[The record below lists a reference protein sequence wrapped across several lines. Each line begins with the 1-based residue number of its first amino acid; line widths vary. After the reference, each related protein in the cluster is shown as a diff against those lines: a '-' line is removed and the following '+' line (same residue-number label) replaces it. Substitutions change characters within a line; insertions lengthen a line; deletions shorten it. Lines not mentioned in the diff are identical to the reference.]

1 MNERGNILS
10 TGIEYLK
17 GVGPL
22 KADLLKKELQIFTY
36 GDLLL
41 QFPFRY
47 VDKTQF
53 TKIGELSPDHSN
65 TDVQVKGI
73 LRRVETLG
81 DGKRKRLVAVL
92 RDESGALD
100 LVWFQGIQW
109 VEKNLHVGGEY
120 VAFGRATEFNN
131 SYNIPHPEL
140 EQILPDMNVQAASS
154 FAPVY
159 PSTEKLNLRGLDVKA
174 RRRLMHDL
182 FEKFSEK
189 DLAEMLPLSVIE
201 KFNLCSHSQALR
213 QIHFPKSEQE
223 LLDARNRL
231 KFEELFFL
239 QLKILQTKHRR
250 KGQIRGFAFGTIGDF
265 FNDFFHNH
273 LPFELTNAQK
283 KVLREIRR
291 DLSVGIQMNRL
302 LQGDVGSG
310 KTIVAF
316 MTMLIA
322 IDNGF
327 QASLMAPTEIL
338 AQQHY
343 IGISEFAEKIGLK
356 VGFLSGTIKGKKRN
370 EVLEKLKN
378 GEIQIIIG
386 THALL
391 EDPVEFKNLGLS
403 ITDEQHRFGVE
414 QRAKLWRKN
423 PEAPPHILVM
433 TATPIP
439 RTLAMTLYGD
449 LDVSVIDELPP
460 GRREIITVHRTE
472 AHRLRVFGFMKD
484 EIAKGRQIYVV
495 FPLIEESETLDLKNL
510 MEGHE
515 TLSREF
521 PQPDYNISIVHG
533 KMKAVD
539 KEFEMQR
546 FIKKETQIMIATTV
560 IEVGVNVPNATLMVI
575 ENTERFGLSQLHQ
588 LRGRV
593 GRGGEQSFCILMS
606 GYKLS
611 ADSRER
617 IKTMCETTDGFKIS
631 EADLRLRGP
640 GNIEGTQQSGM
651 LNLRIADLAKD
662 GKILQVA
669 RETASD
675 ILENDPNLALP
686 EHLGLQRQMELM
698 SSKSKVWS
706 KIS

>member
-1 MNERGNILS
+1 MTRSNHILD

-17 GVGPL
+17 GVGPMR
-22 KADLLKKELQIFTY
+22 ADMLKKELQIFTFR
-36 GDLLL
+36 DLLL
-41 QFPFRY
+41 QYPYRY

-53 TKIGELSPDHSN
+53 TPIGHLSPES

-81 DGKRKRLVAVL
+81 EGHKKRLVATL
-92 RDESGALD
+92 RDETGAMD
-100 LVWFQGIQW
+100 LIWFQGINW
-109 VEKNLHVGGEY
+109 VEKTLQIGAEF
-120 VAFGRATEFNN
+120 VAYGRVNEFNG

-140 EQILPDMNVQAASS
+140 EYILPDAEMKAALT

-159 PSTEKLNLRGLDVKA
+159 PSTEKLNNRGIDAKV
-174 RRRLMHDL
+174 RRRMMQDL
-182 FEKFSEK
+182 FDKIPAHEMG
-189 DLAEMLPLSVIE
+189 EMLPAGIVQSLR
-201 KFNLCSHSQALR
+201 LCSHYEAIR
-213 QIHFPKSEQE
+213 QIHFPKTEQE
-223 LLDARNRL
+223 LLAARNRL

-239 QLKILQTKHRR
+239 QLKILQSKR
-250 KGQIRGFAFGTIGDF
+250 KRKDTVRGFSFGSIGEF
-265 FNDFFHNH
+265 FNNFYHNY

-283 KVLREIRR
+283 KVLKEIRR
-291 DLSVGIQMNRL
+291 DLHVGIQMNRL

-316 MTMLIA
+316 LTMLMA

-343 IGISEFAEKIGLK
+343 AGISVYAEQIGLNIA
-356 VGFLSGTIKGKKRN
+356 FLSGTVKGKKRK
-370 EVLEKLKN
+370 EILEKLKN
-378 GEIQIIIG
+378 GDIHILIG
-386 THALL
+386 THALI
-391 EDPVEFKNLGLS
+391 EDTVEFKNLGIS

-414 QRAKLWRKN
+414 QRAKLWKKN
-423 PEAPPHILVM
+423 VAGAPHILVM

-460 GRREIITVHRTE
+460 GRKEIITVHRTE
-472 AHRLRVFGFMKD
+472 AHRLRVWGFIKD
-484 EIAKGRQIYVV
+484 EIAKGRQIYIVY
-495 FPLIEESETLDLKNL
+495 PLIEESETLDLKNL
-510 MEGHE
+510 MEGYE
-515 TLSREF
+515 ALSRDF
-521 PQPDYNISIVHG
+521 PIPDYQISMVHG
-533 KMKAVD
+533 KMKPAD
-539 KEFEMQR
+539 KDFEMQR

-560 IEVGVNVPNATLMVI
+560 IEVGVNVPNATVMVI

-606 GYKLS
+606 SYKLS
-611 ADSRER
+611 ADARER

-631 EADLRLRGP
+631 EADLKLRGP

-651 LNLRIADLAKD
+651 LNLRLADLAKD
-662 GKILQVA
+662 QKILQTA
-669 RETASD
+669 REIAGD
-675 ILENDPNLALP
+675 ILEIDPYLQLP
-686 EHLGLQRQMELM
+686 DHEGLKKQMESM
-698 SSKSKVWS
+698 SGNSKVWS
-706 KIS
+706 RIS